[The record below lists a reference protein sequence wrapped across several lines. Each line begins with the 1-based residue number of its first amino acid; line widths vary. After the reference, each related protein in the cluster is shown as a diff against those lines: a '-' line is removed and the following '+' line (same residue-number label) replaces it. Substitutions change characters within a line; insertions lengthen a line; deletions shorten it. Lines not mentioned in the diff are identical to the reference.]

1 MFSTDLIEPFV
12 LIAVT
17 IWNARQR
24 RPVKDESV
32 SIRIEIWVETGAG
45 NGKIADADQNVS
57 SDLHSRSH

>member
-1 MFSTDLIEPFV
+1 MFSTDLIEPLV

-17 IWNARQR
+17 IWNARRR
-24 RPVKDESV
+24 RPVKAESV

-57 SDLHSRSH
+57 SNLRSRSN